1 MSTAIINKSFPK
13 SKKRLSALVAGCLSL
28 GLSLV
33 GSYSAMAHE
42 HGHKSLETVVAERSD
57 EMKARDQYRHPAET
71 LAFFKVKPGMVVAE
85 ALPGGGWYSG
95 ILANYLGKDGALY
108 GINYVDSM
116 WARFGFFS
124 EERIAERKA
133 ATKGFPEVVA
143 KLSDNGIKT
152 DGYTFETV
160 PASMNGTV
168 DRVLF
173 IRALHNLNRFEE
185 EAGTLTQAL
194 NSTYRMLKTGGM
206 VGVVQHEVAESAED
220 SFATG
225 ARGYLK
231 ESAVITAFENAGFEL
246 IASSDVNKN
255 PKDMPSGDDFVWRLP
270 PSLSGARDDEAKKK
284 AMEAIGE
291 SNRMT
296 LLFLKK

>member
-1 MSTAIINKSFPK
+1 MSTAMNTNFQSTG
-13 SKKRLSALVAGCLSL
+13 KKRLSALLAGCMTLAM
-28 GLSLV
+28 
-33 GSYSAMAHE
+33 SYSVLAHE
-42 HGHKSLETVVAERSD
+42 HGHKSLEAVVSERSD

-71 LAFFKVKPGMVVAE
+71 LEFFKVKPGMVVAE

-95 ILANYLGKDGALY
+95 ILANYLGKEGALY

-124 EERIAERKA
+124 EERIAQRKA
-133 ATKGFPEVVA
+133 ATKEFPEVVA
-143 KLSDNGIKT
+143 KFTDNGIKT

-160 PASMNGTV
+160 PASMNGKV

-206 VGVVQHEVAESAED
+206 VGVVQHEVTESAPD
-220 SFATG
+220 ASATG

-231 ESAVITAFENAGFEL
+231 ESDVIAAFENAGFEL
-246 IASSDVNKN
+246 VASSDINKN
-255 PKDMPSGDDFVWRLP
+255 PKDTPADDEIVWRLP
-270 PSLSGARDDEAKKK
+270 PSLNGARDDDAKKK
-284 AMEAIGE
+284 AMQAIGE